1 MEMMI
6 KKFCQRYRLPEKSLH
21 ELLSHMTE
29 YHFGKGESIVK
40 EGERNSNFYILKK
53 GIWRAYYM
61 IDGTESS
68 LWFAGTGE
76 IAFSSWGYVNNEV
89 SQVNIESVNESIAYS
104 IAKPDLEELFNSSI
118 ELSNFGR
125 KIFEQEILFID
136 SYTLAYGT
144 PSAKERYLTLM
155 EENPE
160 LLQYVPLKHL
170 ASYLYITTIFE
181 QNTGRAEEKEINHPN
196 TSIPFSESMLHNLSA
211 PYLLRIYSVPN
222 LYL

>member
-29 YHFGKGESIVK
+29 YHFGKGDTIVK
-40 EGERNSNFYILKK
+40 EGERNTNFYILKK
-53 GIWRAYYM
+53 GIWRSYYM
-61 IDGTESS
+61 MDGTESS

-89 SQVNIESVNESIAYS
+89 SLVNIESVNESTAYC
-104 IAKPDLEELFNSSI
+104 IAKSALEELFNQSI
-118 ELSNFGR
+118 ELANFGR
-125 KIFEQEILFID
+125 KVFEQEVLLID
-136 SYTLAYGT
+136 GYTVAYGT

-160 LLQYVPLKHL
+160 LLQDVPLKHL
-170 ASYLYITTIFE
+170 ASYLYITPQSLSRI
-181 QNTGRAEEKEINHPN
+181 RAGLK
-196 TSIPFSESMLHNLSA
+196 
-211 PYLLRIYSVPN
+211 RRK
-222 LYL
+222 

>member
-160 LLQYVPLKHL
+160 LLQYVP
-170 ASYLYITTIFE
+170 
-181 QNTGRAEEKEINHPN
+181 EKSLMH
-196 TSIPFSESMLHNLSA
+196 
-211 PYLLRIYSVPN
+211 LLRYSTILCSWFSTGASCRLPLLMRKYVM
-222 LYL
+222 LFCVKTCWEIVSLMCSRMR

>member
-53 GIWRAYYM
+53 GIWRAYY
-61 IDGTESS
+61 I
-68 LWFAGTGE
+68 
-76 IAFSSWGYVNNEV
+76 
-89 SQVNIESVNESIAYS
+89 SQVNIESVNESIAYG

-170 ASYLYITTIFE
+170 ASYLYITPQSLSRI
-181 QNTGRAEEKEINHPN
+181 RAGLK
-196 TSIPFSESMLHNLSA
+196 
-211 PYLLRIYSVPN
+211 RRK
-222 LYL
+222 

>member
-1 MEMMI
+1 METMI

-29 YHFGKGESIVK
+29 YHFGKGELIVK
-40 EGERNSNFYILKK
+40 EGERNTNFYILKK

-76 IAFSSWGYVNNEV
+76 IAFSSWGYVNNEI
-89 SQVNIESVNESIAYS
+89 SQVNIESVNESTAYY

-136 SYTLAYGT
+136 GYTLAYGT
-144 PSAKERYLTLM
+144 PSAKERYL
-155 EENPE
+155 
-160 LLQYVPLKHL
+160 V
-170 ASYLYITTIFE
+170 
-181 QNTGRAEEKEINHPN
+181 
-196 TSIPFSESMLHNLSA
+196 
-211 PYLLRIYSVPN
+211 VC
-222 LYL
+222 